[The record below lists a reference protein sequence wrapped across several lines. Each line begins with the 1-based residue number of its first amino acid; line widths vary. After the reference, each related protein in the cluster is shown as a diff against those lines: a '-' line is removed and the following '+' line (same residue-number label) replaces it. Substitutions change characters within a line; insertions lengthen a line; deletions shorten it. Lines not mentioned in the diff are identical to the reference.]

1 MQILCGTVTVTMHM
15 PSYHMYLYS
24 MSAMSRFAEQDHAP
38 TFTLTVLSLG
48 VVMTVAFTRLTYCTI
63 RTVTIVSTF

>member
-1 MQILCGTVTVTMHM
+1 MQILCGTVAVTMHM

-24 MSAMSRFAEQDHAP
+24 MSMSRFAEQDHAP